1 MPALD
6 KEDPQDLQSEKRL
19 KSLALRGTEIRGF
32 GSSAKFGAGFIGND
46 WTNLSGKRV
55 WEVNFPDVH
64 QKFEMESKDVLKA
77 IEAHRLYKEQAMQ
90 DLKCDE
96 EV

>member
-1 MPALD
+1 MVHQQSLELD
-6 KEDPQDLQSEKRL
+6 LS
-19 KSLALRGTEIRGF
+19 
-32 GSSAKFGAGFIGND
+32 
-46 WTNLSGKRV
+46 TNLSGKRV

-64 QKFEMESKDVLKA
+64 QKFEMESKDVLNLKA